1 LLVAP
6 RAALLRAG
14 WAVVPVAPPYAYV
27 RPAPPRHL
35 VYRVTVLVRA
45 SLLLPLVAPTGASAG
60 ASPRWRPGTSRRVR
74 AIDGT

>member
-14 WAVVPVAPPYAYV
+14 WAVVPVAPPYAMCGR
-27 RPAPPRHL
+27 RPRVTY